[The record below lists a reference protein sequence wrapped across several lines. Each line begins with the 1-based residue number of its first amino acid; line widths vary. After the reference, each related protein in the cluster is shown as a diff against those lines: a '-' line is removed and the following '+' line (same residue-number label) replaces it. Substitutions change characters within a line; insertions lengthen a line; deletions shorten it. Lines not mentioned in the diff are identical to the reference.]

1 MTIIKRALLLI
12 LILQPLSAL
21 AHEVRPAY
29 LELREVEAGLFSVLW
44 KTPMRGDMRLSLSPE
59 FSGDSKML
67 APALMR
73 DGGGAAIQTWKFQ
86 AQEPVRG
93 QTLRIRGLEQTMT
106 DTLARIE
113 FIDGS
118 IWLKRLTPQVPDATI
133 PLRPSPWSVVSQ
145 YLGLGFEHILFGIDH
160 LLFVLA
166 LLLIVDGR
174 WLLLKTVTAFTLA
187 HSITLAFAT
196 MGGAR
201 LPSAPVEAVIA
212 LSIVF
217 VASEIVREGKGERGL
232 TTRAPWLV
240 AFIFGLLHGF
250 GFAGALAEVG
260 LPDGH
265 IPTALLFF
273 NIGVELGQLAFIVIV
288 LAAGAAIRRFSAR
301 LPRWALLFPPY
312 AIGGTATFWLIERVA
327 AF

>member
-1 MTIIKRALLLI
+1 
-12 LILQPLSAL
+12 
-21 AHEVRPAY
+21 
-29 LELREVEAGLFSVLW
+29 
-44 KTPMRGDMRLSLSPE
+44 MRLSLSPE

-118 IWLKRLTPQVPDATI
+118 NWLQRLTPQTPVATI
-133 PLRPSPWSVVSQ
+133 PLRPSSWSIVSQ

-196 MGGAR
+196 MGVAR

-217 VASEIVREGKGERGL
+217 VASEILRDGIGERGL
-232 TTRAPWLV
+232 TARAPWLF